1 MRLAPRDNRF
11 YDLFTAA
18 AGNVL
23 DAAVV
28 LAQLVE
34 SPPEGR
40 PALAAQLVEVEHAG
54 DDATHEIMKAVN
66 TSFITPFDRDD
77 IALLASRL
85 DDVIDEMEEAGDLT
99 VLYRVGELP
108 PAVRQQVALL
118 HEAARLT
125 VEAMPRLRTLKDL
138 DSYWISV
145 NEVENRADV
154 VYRSLLAE
162 LFDGGGDVITLI
174 KVKEVIDRLESA
186 ADAFER
192 LANVVQSI
200 AAKES

>member
-145 NEVENRADV
+145 NEVENRADA

>member
-1 MRLAPRDNRF
+1 MRLAPRDTRF

-18 AGNVL
+18 SRHVL
-23 DAAVV
+23 DAATL
-28 LAQLVE
+28 LARLVD
-34 SPPEGR
+34 SPPDQR
-40 PALAAQLVEVEHAG
+40 PAVAAQLRDVEHAG
-54 DDATHEIMKAVN
+54 DEATHDIMRAVN

-99 VLYRVGELP
+99 VLYRLGELP
-108 PAVRQQVALL
+108 DGIRHQVALL
-118 HEAARLT
+118 TEAADLT
-125 VEAMPRLRTLKDL
+125 AEAMPRLRTLQDL
-138 DSYWISV
+138 DTFWIGV
-145 NEVENRADV
+145 NDVENRADT
-154 VYRSLLAE
+154 VYRSLLVQ
-162 LFDGGGDVITLI
+162 LFDSGGDVVTMI
-174 KVKEVIDRLESA
+174 KTKEVVDRLEEA